1 MYPHFPIEELFTF
14 IFEIQKLKS
23 DDKIKYTF
31 YKELLLRLYKK
42 MSYGEGYKYDWI
54 IEEEKLKEEYFR
66 ALTKNNQIN

>member
-1 MYPHFPIEELFTF
+1 
-14 IFEIQKLKS
+14 
-23 DDKIKYTF
+23 
-31 YKELLLRLYKK
+31 